1 MKTNAEHGQKGET
14 LKMGKNSKQRGRK
27 TEIRS
32 RRRRRR
38 RRRGRRRIEC
48 MLIEKHQRAGEKAK
62 RRDMSEFIKNI
73 SRVNRQTPGHASTTK
88 HYIKKQPIPISLSL
102 SRSLFVSHTH
112 THTDLGPAFP
122 SPESWLP
129 ASLPTDL
136 LEGDMGAGTR

>member
-1 MKTNAEHGQKGET
+1 MKTNAEHGQKGDT

-27 TEIRS
+27 TEV
-32 RRRRRR
+32 R
-38 RRRGRRRIEC
+38 RRRGRRSGRRRIEC
-48 MLIEKHQRAGEKAK
+48 VLIEKRQRADAKAK
-62 RRDMSEFIKNI
+62 RRDMSEFIKNN
-73 SRVNRQTPGHASTTK
+73 SRVNTQTPGHASTTK
-88 HYIKKQPIPISLSL
+88 HYIKKQNNPHLSLSL
-102 SRSLFVSHTH
+102 SLCLSH